1 MLPAKNRL
9 KSINNREFGPLLKGR
24 FLSIKRKQSD
34 LKENRFA
41 VLVSKKYS
49 HKATERNK
57 VKRYIF
63 RFLERNKAYL
73 TKKDKAYDFL
83 IIVLTTG
90 AIKSDNKDI
99 FESDLNKILETINV

>member
-9 KSINNREFGPLLKGR
+9 KSINNREFGPLFKGR
-24 FLSIKRKQSD
+24 FLSVKKKQND
-34 LKENRFA
+34 FGENRFA

-49 HKATERNK
+49 HKATDRNK
-57 VKRYIF
+57 IKRDIF

-73 TKKDKAYDFL
+73 TKKDKTYDFL

-90 AIKSDNKDI
+90 AIKSDNKEI
-99 FESDLNKILETINV
+99 FESDLNKIFEIINV